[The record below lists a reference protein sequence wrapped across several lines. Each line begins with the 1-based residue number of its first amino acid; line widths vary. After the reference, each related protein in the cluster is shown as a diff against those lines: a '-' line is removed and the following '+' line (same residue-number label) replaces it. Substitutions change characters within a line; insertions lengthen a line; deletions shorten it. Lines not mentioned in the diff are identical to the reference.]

1 MKQSFD
7 NQEARQ
13 ISTNHS
19 TIQQPISSMLK
30 QNTTVRRMRTLGGL
44 AAHYRSQDTDTAITE
59 HFLRQK
65 ILAGEIP
72 FTWAGNKRLIAIEDV
87 DAILSN
93 TVTMD
98 VSELQI
104 EHIRRIN

>member
-1 MKQSFD
+1 MDTQFSGIK
-7 NQEARQ
+7 E
-13 ISTNHS
+13 STA
-19 TIQQPISSMLK
+19 P
-30 QNTTVRRMRTLGGL
+30 VRRMRTLSGL
-44 AAHYRSQDTDTAITE
+44 AAHYRKQDPDTAITE

-72 FTWAGNKRLIAIEDV
+72 FTWAGNKRLLAIEDV

-98 VSELQI
+98 VSELQF